1 MLKSS
6 QQNPPKFI
14 ENLVELI
21 WDYLVYVG
29 NIMNG
34 QQDKF

>member
-6 QQNPPKFI
+6 QQTPQFI